1 MTDEAQPADDGFG
14 ALIEK
19 VQRERG
25 FACASYK
32 QSCLRRRVNT
42 RMRLRGVPTFSAY
55 SAILD
60 RDSREFDKLMDAL
73 TINVTR
79 FFRNAAIWES
89 IAEQVVG
96 PVWRSDLEDIRVW
109 SAGCATGEEAY
120 SMAILFHRVAA
131 TSGMLGQIE
140 RVRVLGTDVDPRA
153 IEFAREADF
162 GAASLAE
169 IPAELRT
176 RYFPEH
182 PPFMPATGVRRMVH
196 FDVADLLAGGYP
208 SEPQDVII
216 CRNVLIYFDRSVQEQ
231 VLESFRD
238 ALRPGGYLI
247 LGKVESLLG
256 ATRQHFE
263 PIVQRARIFRRVR

>member
-1 MTDEAQPADDGFG
+1 MSDEVHAADDGFA

-109 SAGCATGEEAY
+109 SAGCATGEEVY

>member
-1 MTDEAQPADDGFG
+1 MSDEVQLADDGFA

-55 SAILD
+55 AAILD

-89 IAEQVVG
+89 IADQVVG
-96 PVWRSDLEDIRVW
+96 PIWRTDLEDIRVW

-131 TSGMLGQIE
+131 TSGMLGQID
-140 RVRVLGTDVDPRA
+140 RVRVQGTDVDPRA
-153 IEFAREADF
+153 IEFAREADY

-169 IPAELRT
+169 IPAELRS
-176 RYFPEH
+176 RYFPER
-182 PPFMPATGVRRMVH
+182 PPFTPATGVRRMVH

-216 CRNVLIYFDRSVQEQ
+216 CRNVLIYFDRAVQEQ
-231 VLESFRD
+231 VLESFRE